1 MFALAECSKETPF
14 VGLGALLLALL
25 VVPASAQQQK
35 PSGAEV
41 WSSNCGR
48 CHRVRAVDAYNA
60 SQWESVVTHM
70 ALTARLTPDETQAVR
85 EFLVGAAQARE
96 TAASGAASA
105 SRQRE
110 PLRLASRG
118 TAGIVLVDS
127 RCCDPDVGRAIFKA
141 QCVACHGPGGKGDGP
156 AAPALNPRPANLAD
170 AARMEKL
177 SDDSLVQIVTAGRLT
192 MPGYGRTLT
201 PEQVSEVV
209 AYVRSLKP

>member
-1 MFALAECSKETPF
+1 MFALAKGSKETPL

-35 PSGAEV
+35 PSGADV
-41 WSSNCGR
+41 WSTNCGR
-48 CHRVRAVDAYNA
+48 CHRVRAVDAYTA

-70 ALTARLTPDETQAVR
+70 ALTARLTYDETQAVR

-96 TAASGAASA
+96 RAASSAASA
-105 SRQRE
+105 SHQ

-118 TAGIVLVDS
+118 NVGVVPLDS
-127 RCCDPDVGRAIFKA
+127 RCCDPTVGGAIFKA
-141 QCVACHGPGGKGDGP
+141 QCVACHGPGGKGNGP
-156 AAPALNPRPANLAD
+156 AAAALNPRPANLAD

-177 SDDSLVQIVTAGRLT
+177 SDDSLLQIVTAGRLT

-201 PEQVSEVV
+201 PEQVREVV
-209 AYVRSLKP
+209 AYVRGLKP

>member
-1 MFALAECSKETPF
+1 MLTVAKCSKGTPL

-41 WSSNCGR
+41 WSGNCGR
-48 CHRVRAVDAYNA
+48 CHRVRAVDAYTA

-70 ALTARLTPDETQAVR
+70 ALTARLTSDETQAVR
-85 EFLVGAAQARE
+85 EFLVGAAQTRE
-96 TAASGAASA
+96 RAANAAASV

-110 PLRLASRG
+110 PLRVASRG
-118 TAGIVLVDS
+118 NVGVVLPES
-127 RCCDPDVGRAIFKA
+127 RCCDPSVGQAIFKA
-141 QCVACHGPGGKGDGP
+141 QCVACHGPGGKGNGP

-177 SDDSLVQIVTAGRLT
+177 SDDSLLQIVTAGRLT
-192 MPGYGRTLT
+192 MPGYGKTLT
-201 PEQVSEVV
+201 AEQVREVV